1 MKNLPIEMQE
11 TIEEI
16 ALLSMQIDTTEDP
29 RERRKL
35 QRRKKELQILQMWR
49 MDKMG
54 LWEKLGGKTC

>member
-16 ALLSMQIDTTEDP
+16 TLLSMQIDTTEDP

-54 LWEKLGGKTC
+54 LWEKLGG